1 MNPETLYN
9 TAHQAGMEAL
19 NNTTPTEMVVLDE
32 RNERVYRVAGGVC
45 GFAYVH
51 IKPARGKFVTYL
63 KKNGIGYRDS
73 YHGGYSVPCHE
84 GVQSM
89 ELKQAYT
96 RAFANVLKEQ
106 SMNVY
111 TSSRMD

>member
-19 NNTTPTEMVVLDE
+19 EKATPTEMIVLDE
-32 RNERVYRVAGGVC
+32 RNEKIYRVAGGAC
-45 GFAYVH
+45 GFAYIH

-63 KKNGIGYRDS
+63 KKNNIGYRDS
-73 YHGGYSVPCHE
+73 YRGGYSIPCYE
-84 GVQSM
+84 GNQIM
-89 ELKQAYT
+89 ELKEAYT
-96 RAFANVLKEQ
+96 AAFADVLYENGL
-106 SMNVY
+106 NVY